1 MPSNTQWTKS
11 GIGLYR
17 YNPSGQYHARVRVGG
32 RLYRRNVRLVAI
44 KHNIIL

>member
-1 MPSNTQWTKS
+1 MPLNTQWTKS

-32 RLYRRNVRLVAI
+32 RLYLR
-44 KHNIIL
+44 H